1 MGYFLADLAD
11 VVIGLLLDPWLDT
24 WFHKMA
30 VRLHNRRKRG
40 T

>member
-11 VVIGLLLDPWLDT
+11 VVIGLLLDLWLDT

-30 VRLHNRRKRG
+30 ARFHNRRSRRA
-40 T
+40 

>member
-30 VRLHNRRKRG
+30 ARFHSRRGRRA
-40 T
+40 